1 MTLVHGSAVPTAR
14 EVKAVLASLR
24 TLLDYVDQETCQHDY
39 THRGGVIWTICDECG
54 KKWADDEGGFV
65 PYSDPP
71 AVAQARAF
79 LKATATE
86 QGEGG

>member
-1 MTLVHGSAVPTAR
+1 MTLVNGPAVPTAR

-24 TLLDYVDQETCQHDY
+24 TLLDYVDQETCQHDD
-39 THRGGVIWTICDECG
+39 THRGGVIWTICDGCG

-79 LKATATE
+79 LEATE
-86 QGEGG
+86 QGERG